1 MNRDILSLEQ
11 ECALQQFENGDNLIV
26 TGPAGT
32 GKTKL
37 IQYFLESAK
46 ERKKNIQVCAMT
58 GCAALLLTGCNAST
72 IHSWSGIRT
81 ANKDVNTIITS
92 VLENKTAIQKWRKVN
107 ILIIDEVSMMSE
119 KIFDLLNEL
128 GKHTRQKTE
137 EFGGIQVVFM
147 GDFYQLPPVGREERF
162 CFESAFWYKV
172 FDLDNHI
179 VLQTIFRQRDPIHQS
194 ILSSIRCG
202 EMERTQIEFLQKY
215 VNRVYDIESHG
226 GCVPMKLFPTRQKVD
241 SVNQSMFQQLE
252 GPSYEYNYIQK
263 SNCITYLESGTPIP
277 TEKAKK
283 TITTKQK
290 EYEMD
295 SLLKNSPAEQKLHLK
310 KGTNVMCTVN
320 LDLDIGI
327 CNGSIGVVIDFQPNV
342 TGIPIPIVRFSNGI
356 VKQIPIKYWQSEE
369 FPVLAIGQIPLCYAW
384 AITIHKI
391 QGATLSLAEIDIG
404 HNIFEYGQS
413 YVALSRMKDLD
424 GLYLSGFSPS
434 KIKVHPK
441 VKAFYCAI
449 PKVEYEIET

>member
-1 MNRDILSLEQ
+1 MNRNILSVDQ
-11 ECALQQFENGDNLIV
+11 RCALQQFENGDNLLV

-32 GKTKL
+32 GKTLL

-46 ERKKNIQVCAMT
+46 ERNKNIQVCAMT

-72 IHSWSGIRT
+72 IHSWSGIRI
-81 ANKDVNTIITS
+81 ANKESHEIVTS
-92 VLENKTAIQKWRKVN
+92 VLENKAAIQKWRKIH

-128 GKHTRQKTE
+128 GKHIRQKPE
-137 EFGGIQVVFM
+137 EFGGIQVIFM
-147 GDFYQLPPVGREERF
+147 GDFYQLPPVGRDERF
-162 CFESAFWYKV
+162 CFESTSWYKV
-172 FDLDNHI
+172 FTLDNHI
-179 VLQTIFRQRDPIHQS
+179 VLETIFRQCDPMHQS
-194 ILSSIRCG
+194 ILSSVRCG
-202 EMERTQIEFLQKY
+202 EMEKSQIEFLQKY
-215 VNRVYDIESHG
+215 VGRVFDSEKHG

-241 SVNQSMFQQLE
+241 SVNQSMFQKLE
-252 GPSYEYNYIQK
+252 GPSYEYNYLQK
-263 SNCITYLESGTPIP
+263 SNCVTYLESGTPIP
-277 TEKAKK
+277 SERLKK
-283 TITTKQK
+283 TFTSKQK
-290 EYEMD
+290 EFE
-295 SLLKNSPAEQKLHLK
+295 LENLIKNSPAEQKLHLK

-327 CNGSIGVVIDFQPNV
+327 CNGSIGVVIDFQPSV
-342 TGIPIPIVRFSNGI
+342 TGVPIPIVRFSNGI
-356 VKQIPIKYWQSEE
+356 VKPIPIKYWQSEE

-404 HNIFEYGQS
+404 SNIFEYGQS

-434 KIKVHPK
+434 KVKVHPK
-441 VKAFYCAI
+441 VKAFYRSI
-449 PKVEYEIET
+449 PKVEYEIEV